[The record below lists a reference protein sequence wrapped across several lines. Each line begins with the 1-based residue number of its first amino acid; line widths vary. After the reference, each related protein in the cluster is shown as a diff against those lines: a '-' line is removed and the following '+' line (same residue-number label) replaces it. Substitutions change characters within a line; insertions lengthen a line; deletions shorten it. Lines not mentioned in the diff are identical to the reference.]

1 MRSTRTHKGG
11 KRPAAYVAEA
21 LRTIQESAQPRSTLN
36 LIQKLGLSTVQ
47 ETTLR
52 RALRKAALAGR
63 VLRLA
68 RGTDGSFYWA
78 KVDGDDALRDPATL
92 GAAYAAQMYLRERLG
107 GEIAV
112 DIEACRQVIASTLT
126 RTSD

>member
-21 LRTIQESAQPRSTLN
+21 LRTIQESAHPLSTLN
-36 LIQKLGLSTVQ
+36 LIRKLGLSTVQ

-52 RALRKAALAGR
+52 RA
-63 VLRLA
+63 LRLA

>member
-1 MRSTRTHKGG
+1 MGPNRIHKGG

-21 LRTIQESAQPRSTLN
+21 LRRIQESLHPLSTLT
-36 LIQKLGLSTVQ
+36 LIEQLKLRDF
-47 ETTLR
+47 EEPTLR
-52 RALRKAALAGR
+52 RGLRKAAQAGR

-68 RGTDGSFYWA
+68 RGADGSFYWA
-78 KVDGDDALRDPATL
+78 KVDEDEAKRDPATL
-92 GAAYAAQMYLRERLG
+92 GAAYAAQMYLRELLG

>member
-1 MRSTRTHKGG
+1 MRPERIHKGG
-11 KRPAAYVAEA
+11 KRPAAYVAAA
-21 LRTIQESAQPRSTLN
+21 LRTIQESVHPLSTMA
-36 LIQKLGLSTVQ
+36 LIQALGLTRIQ
-47 ETTLR
+47 EPTLR
-52 RALRKAALAGR
+52 RALRKAAQSGR

-68 RGTDGSFYWA
+68 RGTEGSFYWA
-78 KVDGDDALRDPATL
+78 KVDGCDDLVDPATL

-112 DIEACRQVIASTLT
+112 DIEACRQVIASTMT

>member
-1 MRSTRTHKGG
+1 MSTNRNHKGG
-11 KRPAAYVAEA
+11 KPPAAFVAA
-21 LRTIQESAQPRSTLN
+21 AIRTIQESLHP
-36 LIQKLGLSTVQ
+36 LSTITLI
-47 ETTLR
+47 EHLKLRDSEESTLR
-52 RALRKAALAGR
+52 RGLRKAAKAGR

-68 RGTDGSFYWA
+68 RGADGSFYWA
-78 KVDGDDALRDPATL
+78 KVDDDAAKSDTATL
-92 GAAYAAQMYLRERLG
+92 GAAYAAQMYLRELLG